1 MTTTNQS
8 YLKRALQTVLIACLS
23 AGLFSACGNGA
34 NNNTTDSTGVNGMD
48 STINTLPSDTST
60 MRDTAPGAEIPPGAI
75 NPGEDSAR
83 YGNGV
88 NDSSK
93 NRRGGK

>member
-1 MTTTNQS
+1 MTTTRKS
-8 YLKRALQTVLIACLS
+8 YFKQAVQTVLIVSLS
-23 AGLFSACGNGA
+23 VGLLSACGNGA
-34 NNNTTDSTGVNGMD
+34 NNNATDSTGVNGMD
-48 STINTLPSDTST
+48 STINTLPSDTTT
-60 MRDTAPGAEIPPGAI
+60 MRDTAPGSEIPPGAI

-83 YGNGV
+83 YGNGA